1 LHSGDLVSGD
11 GCITDVPG
19 IRAGHYTDTGAAT
32 GCTVVLCEG
41 GGVGGVDVR
50 GAAPGTLETDMLR
63 PMTLLPDIHGV
74 MLCGGS
80 LFGLQSAFGAIRY
93 LEERGV
99 GVEFADT
106 IVPRVAGAAVFD
118 LNVGRD
124 VRPGPDEGYSACVA
138 ASTSPIAE
146 GSVGAGTGASV
157 AKASGMGHAVKGGVG
172 TASIALGGKTV
183 IGAVV
188 VVNALGGIVDP
199 DTGEL
204 VAGPRAGSGGAM
216 VSAVDVMM
224 ASHDKPPLGNTTI
237 GVVVTN
243 ATLTKEQAN
252 KLAAVAQDGIAL
264 AVRPAHTMGDGDTMF
279 AIGTGETEA
288 DEPMG
293 SLLAAVAVVTSRAI
307 TSGVRAAVGLAGLPA
322 ASGLTEARHG

>member
-1 LHSGDLVSGD
+1 MHSGDRVSGN
-11 GCITDVPG
+11 GCVTDVPG
-19 IRAGHYTDTGAAT
+19 IRAGHYTDAIAAT

-63 PMTLLPDIHGV
+63 PMTLLPDVHGV

-106 IVPRVAGAAVFD
+106 IIPRVAGAAVFD
-118 LNVGRD
+118 LGVGRD
-124 VRPGPDEGYSACVA
+124 VRPGPDEGYAACVA
-138 ASTSPIAE
+138 AGASPIAE
-146 GSVGAGTGASV
+146 GSVGAGTGAMV

-172 TASIALGGKTV
+172 TASIDLGDGLV

-199 DTGEL
+199 DTGEI
-204 VAGPRAGSGGAM
+204 VAGPRVGRGDTM
-216 VSAVDVMM
+216 VSAVEVMM
-224 ASHDKPPLGNTTI
+224 ASKDKPPLGNTTI
-237 GVVVTN
+237 GVVATN

-252 KLAAVAQDGIAL
+252 KVAAVAQDGIAL

-279 AIGTGETEA
+279 AIATGEKEA
-288 DEPMG
+288 DAPMG
-293 SLLAAVAVVTSRAI
+293 RLLASVALVTSRAI
-307 TSGVRAAVGLAGLPA
+307 ISGVRAAVGLAGLPA
-322 ASGLTEARHG
+322 ASELAEAQHG

>member
-1 LHSGDLVSGD
+1 
-11 GCITDVPG
+11 
-19 IRAGHYTDTGAAT
+19 
-32 GCTVVLCEG
+32 VLCEH

-50 GAAPGTLETDMLR
+50 GSAPGTLETDMLR
-63 PMTLLPDIHGV
+63 PMTLLPDVHGV

-93 LEERGV
+93 LEERGH
-99 GVEFADT
+99 GVEFAGA

-118 LNVGRD
+118 LNVGQD
-124 VRPGPDEGYSACVA
+124 VRPGPEDGYAACVA
-138 ASTSPIAE
+138 ASSDALGE

-157 AKASGMGHAVKGGVG
+157 AKVSSMDQAVKGGVG
-172 TASIALGGKTV
+172 TASFGLGDGLV

-204 VAGPRAGSGGAM
+204 LAGPRAGTGGAM

-224 ASHDKPPLGNTTI
+224 ASRNQPSFGNTTI
-237 GVVVTN
+237 GVVATN
-243 ATLTKEQAN
+243 ATLTKEEAN

-279 AIGTGETEA
+279 AIATGELQGDA
-288 DEPMG
+288 PMNR
-293 SLLAAVAVVTSRAI
+293 LLAAVAVVTGGAI
-307 TSGVRAAVGLAGLPA
+307 TSGVRAATGLDGLPA
-322 ASGLTEARHG
+322 ASELAEARDG